1 MPSTLPRAAVF
12 IDAGHAIAHL
22 GQLLHRTTERAALAV
37 DAEALA
43 AAIRE
48 HITKDS
54 REEVLRTYWYDA
66 PPPGGDAHADL
77 PAAPGI
83 TVRFGQLVGGRQKRV
98 DAMIVADIVRLAW
111 TGAISTAYLAAR
123 DDDLLPAAASA
134 KDAGARVVLVE
145 LGAAS
150 PSLLRAE
157 ADAALTVPLEAL
169 RHAVRLRADTASPTR
184 DLTDPAAAAYAV
196 GREFAARWLLDADQ
210 AAVRAVQRVLASGG
224 RIPVEIDAQLL
235 DATEQHVGRA
245 VKQDAV
251 RQRMRDGFCEEIAN
265 AAPRQ
270 NGDRAPRGARR

>member
-111 TGAISTAYLAAR
+111 TGAISTAYLAA
-123 DDDLLPAAASA
+123 
-134 KDAGARVVLVE
+134 
-145 LGAAS
+145 
-150 PSLLRAE
+150 